1 LSAQVT
7 EQVLFIAYGTG
18 ANGKSTLFEL
28 LHMILGD
35 YSKMAD
41 FETFVTGKKSDVRTM
56 EAIGE
61 LKGIRFAL
69 ASEIDSSKRFDEAL
83 IKKLTGGDTL
93 RGTALRSSAFQFS
106 PEFKIWLLTNH
117 LPFAR
122 DGSHGFWRRIKVIP
136 FKQTFRGDDMQSNLL
151 GRLSTERNG
160 ILKWCVEGA
169 AKYFHKVRHEET
181 GLGPCKAIDE
191 ATAAYRYD
199 NDTASRFIEEVVE
212 AKEGEQVQ
220 ARALFS
226 AYESWSFEEGIKYP
240 ISEQIFSR
248 RMEERGFEK
257 KRTSEA
263 TFYRGISLKKE
274 FRGNF

>member
-1 LSAQVT
+1 
-7 EQVLFIAYGTG
+7 
-18 ANGKSTLFEL
+18 
-28 LHMILGD
+28 
-35 YSKMAD
+35 
-41 FETFVTGKKSDVRTM
+41 
-56 EAIGE
+56 
-61 LKGIRFAL
+61 
-69 ASEIDSSKRFDEAL
+69 
-83 IKKLTGGDTL
+83 
-93 RGTALRSSAFQFS
+93 
-106 PEFKIWLLTNH
+106 
-117 LPFAR
+117 
-122 DGSHGFWRRIKVIP
+122 
-136 FKQTFRGDDMQSNLL
+136 MQSNLL